1 MAGNDVGPPKPGPRG
16 RVFYLREQNQGSH
29 ACHAWRFCYSAA
41 QSAVS
46 LQIVIELQ
54 AEQLNVFG

>member
-1 MAGNDVGPPKPGPRG
+1 MMSAHPNPALG

-29 ACHAWRFCYSAA
+29 ACHAWRICYRAA
-41 QSAVS
+41 QSAVL

-54 AEQLNVFG
+54 AEQLTVVA